1 MIMKNQKIKLVAIVG
16 KAGSG
21 KDYLLNYMCEN
32 FPQYHKI
39 ISATTRPKREGE
51 QEGVNYY
58 YLSNEDF
65 ATQVLNDQFLEATVF
80 RDWCYGTQISALDP
94 NKINLGVFNPAGIET
109 LEQDSR
115 IDLYV
120 IQVDASDKTRL
131 IRQISR
137 EENPDIEE
145 IVRRYT
151 TDKMDFL
158 DSDFTVN
165 YHFPN
170 DGELFWCTRACQLD
184 ETINDWAKLDNEKA

>member
-80 RDWCYGTQISALDP
+80 RDWCYGTQLSALDP
-94 NKINLGVFNPAGIET
+94 TKINIGVFNPAGVET

-115 IDLYV
+115 INLYV
-120 IQVDASDKTRL
+120 IQVEVSDKTRL
-131 IRQISR
+131 IRQLSR
-137 EENPDIEE
+137 EENPDVEE

-170 DGELFWCTRACQLD
+170 EEKPFLFERACLLNKA
-184 ETINDWAKLDNEKA
+184 INDWAYLDNEKA